1 MPHVQDPDR
10 VRGAEAAIGKFG
22 ADVLVLDDGFQHLR
36 LARDLDIVLL
46 DALDPWGG
54 GACLPLGTAREFC
67 GALKRAHAV
76 VLTRADAACP
86 EMRAQ
91 IRAETERR
99 APGKIWAEAA
109 FEPKYLVHASGTTE
123 PAESLKGRPVL
134 AFCGVG
140 NPESFRRTLQSLGAD
155 VRGLRAFRDHH
166 AYIERDLVALSGE
179 AKSLSVSRIVCTQKD
194 LVKIPADFAWPVPLA
209 AVRIAARIVSGE
221 AALWAAVETAA
232 SAAP

>member
-1 MPHVQDPDR
+1 
-10 VRGAEAAIGKFG
+10 
-22 ADVLVLDDGFQHLR
+22 
-36 LARDLDIVLL
+36 
-46 DALDPWGG
+46 
-54 GACLPLGTAREFC
+54 
-67 GALKRAHAV
+67 
-76 VLTRADAACP
+76 
-86 EMRAQ
+86 Q

-194 LVKIPADFAWPVPLA
+194 LVKIPAHFAWPFRSPPSGLRRGSSPARPRSGRRWKRRQAPRRRGSAPPL
-209 AVRIAARIVSGE
+209 VRAGAT
-221 AALWAAVETAA
+221 L
-232 SAAP
+232 